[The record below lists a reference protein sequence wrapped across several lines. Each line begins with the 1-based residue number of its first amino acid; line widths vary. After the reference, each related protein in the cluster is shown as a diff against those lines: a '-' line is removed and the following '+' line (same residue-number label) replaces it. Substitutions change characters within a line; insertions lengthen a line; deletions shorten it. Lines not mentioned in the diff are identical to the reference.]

1 MLIREEYP
9 FETHVPDTSDIIIGN
24 TDCVI
29 GCIPTPAFGRDT
41 TFECICVVM
50 LAKEN
55 KLIETTISQTFAH
68 MLGMQQRERIPK
80 PAYRKPIYTF
90 YSIALD
96 GTLWTFLRLTG
107 KKLQKS
113 DIFDARTISQSLCIY
128 RYVDNIIKA

>member
-9 FETHVPDTSDIIIGN
+9 FETHVPDTSEIIIGN

-55 KLIETTISQTFAH
+55 KLIESTISQTFPH
-68 MLGMQQRERIPK
+68 MACSKENVSRSQHTENLF
-80 PAYRKPIYTF
+80 THF
-90 YSIALD
+90 TAL
-96 GTLWTFLRLTG
+96 LWTVPSGRFC
-107 KKLQKS
+107 
-113 DIFDARTISQSLCIY
+113 D
-128 RYVDNIIKA
+128 